1 MSLVFTMERADV
13 KRKAAQATFHI
24 VFVASGRVA
33 LTQRFINQ
41 VENNSRVI
49 IRHKEIVIPLSPA
62 ILFICLYIGLNPT
75 CNCREKTKEQ
85 NRKFSMFPNILD
97 AIGARNRANNP
108 NKNQVAHLDSRL
120 KIPSIARYRMIF
132 EHIKYKYFLFNTGN
146 FIYFLD
152 TILSISPYA
161 AEKSCCVRAPHPNN
175 PRVYTE
181 SPVHPTRK
189 GCHPKKSE
197 MMIVVHPV
205 NPTRPILINMDI
217 SEGFTIRVLI

>member
-1 MSLVFTMERADV
+1 MRIRDIISKIPKIVRCMSLVFTMEIADV
-13 KRKAAQATFHI
+13 KRKEAQATFHI

-108 NKNQVAHLDSRL
+108 IKHQVAHLDSKW
-120 KIPSIARYRMIF
+120 KIPIITRYRMTLEPI
-132 EHIKYKYFLFNTGN
+132 IYK
-146 FIYFLD
+146 
-152 TILSISPYA
+152 
-161 AEKSCCVRAPHPNN
+161 
-175 PRVYTE
+175 
-181 SPVHPTRK
+181 
-189 GCHPKKSE
+189 
-197 MMIVVHPV
+197 
-205 NPTRPILINMDI
+205 
-217 SEGFTIRVLI
+217 